1 MKSKQEVDKF
11 LEEIRVKVSSGV
23 SNLIFLNGRE
33 KNAQA
38 LLDLDITPN
47 MRKEIIEKLKSENF
61 IELKK
66 EITLINMR
74 CMHLVK
80 L

>member
-1 MKSKQEVDKF
+1 MA
-11 LEEIRVKVSSGV
+11 VKGATAKTV
-23 SNLIFLNGRE
+23 
-33 KNAQA
+33 
-38 LLDLDITPN
+38 
-47 MRKEIIEKLKSENF
+47 IIEKLKSENF